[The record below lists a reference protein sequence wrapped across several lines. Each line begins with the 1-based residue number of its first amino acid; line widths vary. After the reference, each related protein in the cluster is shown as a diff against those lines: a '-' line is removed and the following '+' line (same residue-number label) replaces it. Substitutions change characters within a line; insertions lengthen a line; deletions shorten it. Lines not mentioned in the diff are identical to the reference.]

1 MEKKSDLTSQK
12 MIDKIRPA
20 VNDPAKEIE
29 RLVGNALNEEFYR
42 LNSNIFELIRLL
54 LRFNTDRAL
63 RRNRDPRQENR
74 VPVVFGISRD

>member
-1 MEKKSDLTSQK
+1 MEKKSGLTSEK
-12 MIDKIRPA
+12 MIDKIRLA

-42 LNSNIFELIRLL
+42 LNSNIFEFIRLL

-63 RRNRDPRQENR
+63 RRNRDPRQKTEF
-74 VPVVFGISRD
+74 P

>member
-1 MEKKSDLTSQK
+1 

-54 LRFNTDRAL
+54 LRFDTDRAL